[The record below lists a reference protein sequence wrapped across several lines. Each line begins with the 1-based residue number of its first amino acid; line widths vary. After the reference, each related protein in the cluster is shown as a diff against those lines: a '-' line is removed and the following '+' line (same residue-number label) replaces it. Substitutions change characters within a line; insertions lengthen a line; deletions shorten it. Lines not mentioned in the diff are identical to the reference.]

1 LSTDTI
7 IRVPH
12 WTYPVK
18 GGIAL
23 TSTLPP
29 ITDAN
34 IDRARCVVTCILT
47 TPAID
52 RQGEVLDPEG
62 GMYEAY
68 AANPVVFF
76 DHRLNNSYPLPIAL
90 AQEAPGAPLAV
101 FPSADNVIAKHYFIQ
116 NDPMSM
122 QLFRLID
129 DKILRG
135 ISVGFNG
142 VEGYKEPIGIR
153 PDGRGKA
160 FRYHRWIDLEHSH
173 TPLGVNGEALTIAVQ
188 KGYVGSEPMLPMIM
202 KSFTDHAL
210 PTPIQANGWTP
221 EIKSMP
227 DEKVKE
233 KENTKDDVKIN
244 RDEAA
249 LNDKKTTPEPNPDPM
264 SHKNKSEGPSKP
276 MKPSPGMLMGG
287 AQCCRD
293 AVKHLQRLQ
302 EPAEHK
308 ESLEAMEHVKAMMG
322 EAAEHLEGALATHHP
337 EVKYERPEEDHP
349 DNDDKMQPR
358 RSEEGVDTPDDQGDY
373 KVKSHKWTAPR
384 FGAAN
389 GGTIAIHRDEPLT
402 ADDTVRLEEIR
413 KKILANEYQINA
425 AKRRREQRA

>member
-1 LSTDTI
+1 MSTDTI
-7 IRVPH
+7 IRRPH

-18 GGIAL
+18 GGVAL
-23 TSTLPP
+23 TSTLPE

-34 IDRARCVVTCILT
+34 IDRAHCVVTCVLT
-47 TPAID
+47 TPAVD
-52 RQGEVLDPEG
+52 RQGEILDPMG
-62 GMYEAY
+62 GDY
-68 AANPVVFF
+68 ASYSANPVVFF
-76 DHRLNNSYPLPIAL
+76 DHRLNNAYPLPIAM
-90 AQEAPGAPLAV
+90 AQEGHDAPLAV
-101 FPSADNVIAKHYFIQ
+101 FQSETNVIAKHYFIQ

-142 VEGYKEPIGIR
+142 VPAHMEPIGMR

-188 KGYVGSEPMLPMIM
+188 KGYVGSERMLPMIM

-227 DEKVKE
+227 DEK
-233 KENTKDDVKIN
+233 DDVKIN

-249 LNDKKTTPEPNPDPM
+249 LNDKKTTPEPSPNPE
-264 SHKNKSEGPSKP
+264 SHADKSVEPSKP

-293 AVKHLQRLQ
+293 AVKHLSRLQ

-349 DNDDKMQPR
+349 ENDDKMQPK

-384 FGAAN
+384 FGPL
-389 GGTIAIHRDEPLT
+389 GSPTIALHQPTMSAEDEAATRKEL
-402 ADDTVRLEEIR
+402 LKIKYEI
-413 KKILANEYQINA
+413 EA
-425 AKRRREQRA
+425 AKRRNAARA